1 MGNCASHRNPSGG
14 DGTEL
19 AEIMQWLESVSN
31 ARNTVGKHILNEV
44 EILHKHIDQISSE
57 NEILRERISQLETQ
71 DEWSRIDVLV
81 KHYASARRSVTPVM
95 SQGSDKKRKSIGYS
109 VPLNVETAECT
120 PAMSPLR

>member
-14 DGTEL
+14 DGNEV
-19 AEIMQWLESVSN
+19 AEIMKWLETVSN
-31 ARNTVGKHILNEV
+31 ARNTVGKHILSEV
-44 EILHKHIDQISSE
+44 KILHKHIDQISSE

-81 KHYASARRSVTPVM
+81 KHYASARQADNPMV
-95 SQGSDKKRKSIGYS
+95 SQGSEKKRKSIGYS